1 MSSLNRTPQTATEM
15 LRELVSCSP
24 ELQKY
29 AEGVPARDLPAPTG
43 TQQVNLG
50 DPEGTDNGPLV
61 DDPKQINQRKK
72 KQVGNGDPAGND
84 PNGTASAQDGAG
96 TEDFNNIQDAP
107 QNKTAE
113 AFMNSLEQLGNM
125 LGKIASAPASA
136 AAPAIDNRSQRLGQT
151 CLTVMDKMAE
161 GLLDKEAGIADI
173 MATIKNAGRS
183 ALATAKGAGRSATAA
198 AKGAGRS
205 AKTTAAGAVDKA
217 SDMADEGMSKLMDLI
232 EEYPKLATSLGL
244 GATFGSG
251 AIVGRATSK
260 QPKQVEAMAYWSNRA
275 RQDLLN
281 DAADLQKVASESP
294 AMSLLVEAAG
304 GPVAFLQ
311 KVAEVDPTAVL
322 PTELLEQGAEG
333 AGEGP
338 EGLEGAGE
346 GGDEGLDPEM
356 AQLAQMAAALGIDE
370 NNAEDFAQMYEA
382 LLQQGVSP
390 EEILDVLLEKA
401 DGEEGAGVPE
411 DLNPEDIEQ
420 AAQAA
425 GVEPGV
431 AKEAMAQLQRKDV
444 LHQIIST
451 ALA

>member
-43 TQQVNLG
+43 TQQVNIG

-151 CLTVMDKMAE
+151 CLTVLDKMAE
-161 GLLDKEAGIADI
+161 GLLSKEAASGGLTPANQVYNGLLH
-173 MATIKNAGRS
+173 ALTRAG
-183 ALATAKGAGRSATAA
+183 LLDTK
-198 AKGAGRS
+198 
-205 AKTTAAGAVDKA
+205 KA
-217 SDMADEGMSKLMDLI
+217 R
-232 EEYPKLATSLGL
+232 SLGL
-244 GATFGSG
+244 WTGGRRTGH
-251 AIVGRATSK
+251 AIK
-260 QPKQVEAMAYWSNRA
+260 QPLDTLGKKVKDAVGLKGTSTKEASELQYWTERA

-311 KVAEVDPTAVL
+311 KVAEIDPTAVL